1 MGTVA
6 SLDIDA
12 QKGFTPSAR
21 TNCPSRAGMI
31 LWLRS
36 TLRPPSPA
44 CGSAARI
51 RIPPTPP
58 GLSAIPPACCCRWT
72 CPMPTSPGRCTACR
86 VPAVSNCS
94 TACQP
99 RSITTSSS
107 GRGRAGSAP
116 LRHLLPR
123 SGRAPQHRTHRVSAR
138 PRRHYRAGRR
148 PCHRLLRQDQRATA
162 APRRLP
168 GDRPSR
174 CLSWYRPETVASAH
188 TQMIEA
194 GAELAQSLID
204 VQRLLDA

>member
-58 GLSAIPPACCCRWT
+58 GPSAILPACCCRWI
-72 CPMPTSPGRCTACR
+72 CPTPTSPGQCTACR
-86 VPAVSNCS
+86 VPAASNCS
-94 TACQP
+94 TACRH

-116 LRHLLPR
+116 YGTCFHDLAERRSTGLIEFLHARGVTTVLAGGLATDYCVKTSVLQLR
-123 SGRAPQHRTHRVSAR
+123 
-138 PRRHYRAGRR
+138 RAGFRVIVHLDACR
-148 PCHRLLRQDQRATA
+148 GI

-168 GDRPSR
+168 APTPR
-174 CLSWYRPETVASAH
+174 
-188 TQMIEA
+188 
-194 GAELAQSLID
+194 
-204 VQRLLDA
+204 